1 MDCAVTAVPASKQ
14 SLSAEQWAIAALDAL
29 ASGGLEAVA
38 VEPLARALGV
48 TKGSFYW
55 HFANRDAL
63 LQAALLL
70 WEQRESAAV
79 IARAEREATP
89 LERMLALFR
98 ELANTDVRTEKLL
111 LALSG
116 SEHPLVRAA
125 AQRVSARWRG
135 YVQDCYRSMGYG
147 DQEAAHWATFA
158 FCTFMGTVRMR
169 RDDPQA
175 LPEGGQFNDYL
186 RFLIRNLLPKSRAET
201 DHARDVAHPQVVA
214 LKRISI

>member
-1 MDCAVTAVPASKQ
+1 MESAVSRTALPRQ
-14 SLSAEQWAIAALDAL
+14 SLSAEHWASAALDAL

-55 HFANRDAL
+55 HFATRDAL
-63 LQAALLL
+63 LQAALSL
-70 WEQRESAAV
+70 WEQRELAAV
-79 IARAEREATP
+79 IARAEKESTP

-98 ELANTDVRTEKLL
+98 ELANTDVRTERLL

-135 YVQDCYRSMGYG
+135 YVEDCYRALGHG
-147 DQEAAHWATFA
+147 EQEASHRATLA
-158 FCTFMGTVRMR
+158 FCIFMGTVRMR
-169 RDDPQA
+169 RDDPDA
-175 LPEGGQFNDYL
+175 LPAGGQFNDYL
-186 RFLIRNLLPKSRAET
+186 RFLIRTLVPAPVSG
-201 DHARDVAHPQVVA
+201 ARN
-214 LKRISI
+214 

>member
-1 MDCAVTAVPASKQ
+1 MESAVHPPVPSKQ
-14 SLSAEQWAIAALDAL
+14 SLSAEHWAAAALDAL
-29 ASGGLEAVA
+29 ANGGLEAVA

-55 HFANRDAL
+55 HYPNRDAL
-63 LQAALLL
+63 LQAALTL

-79 IARAEREATP
+79 IARAEQEATP
-89 LERMLALFR
+89 LERMLTLFR

-135 YVQDCYRSMGYG
+135 YLQDCYRALGYG
-147 DQEAAHWATFA
+147 EEQAAHSATFA
-158 FCTFMGTVRMR
+158 FCIFMGTVRMR
-169 RDDPQA
+169 RDDPAA
-175 LPEGGQFNDYL
+175 LPAGGQFNDYL
-186 RFLIRNLLPKSRAET
+186 RFLIRTLLPG
-201 DHARDVAHPQVVA
+201 ARSAPPDQGV
-214 LKRISI
+214 

>member
-1 MDCAVTAVPASKQ
+1 MESPVTSLPASRQ
-14 SLSAEQWAIAALDAL
+14 SLSAEQWATAALDAL
-29 ASGGLEAVA
+29 ATGGLEAVA

-63 LQAALLL
+63 LEAALLL

-116 SEHPLVRAA
+116 SEHPLVRAS

-135 YVQDCYRSMGYG
+135 YVEDCYLALGYTA
-147 DQEAAHWATFA
+147 QEAAHWATFA
-158 FCTFMGTVRMR
+158 FCIFMGTVRMR
-169 RDDPQA
+169 RDDPAA
-175 LPEGGQFNDYL
+175 LPEGGRFNDYL
-186 RFLIRNLLPKSRAET
+186 RFLIRTLLPDSRNSLSLVRDGLRPPAAVLKSAG
-201 DHARDVAHPQVVA
+201 
-214 LKRISI
+214 S

>member
-1 MDCAVTAVPASKQ
+1 MDCAVTSAPASRQ
-14 SLSAEQWAIAALDAL
+14 SLSAEQWATAALDAL
-29 ASGGLEAVA
+29 ATGGLEAVA

-63 LQAALLL
+63 LEAALLL

-116 SEHPLVRAA
+116 SEHPLVRAS

-135 YVQDCYRSMGYG
+135 YVQDCYLALGYTE
-147 DQEAAHWATFA
+147 QEAAHWATFA
-158 FCTFMGTVRMR
+158 FCIFMGTVRMR
-169 RDDPQA
+169 RDDPAA

-186 RFLIRNLLPKSRAET
+186 RFLIRTLLPNSRNPA
-201 DHARDVAHPQVVA
+201 VVTTADLRLRLAA
-214 LKRISI
+214 LKPGGS